1 MKRRGI
7 ILLAVLI
14 AVVGAYFLFFHKS
27 EGKQEEKQKAL
38 TVTKNSGNFN
48 TAFNEMLGAYDSL
61 HDAFVNWDSAAA
73 TEKAGRLQA
82 LLTDFPVTEVKGDS
96 SLILTAKTFTET
108 AAAEAQAINSA
119 NSLEE
124 KRRSF
129 YTLSENIYNLART
142 VRYDGS
148 VLYQVNC
155 PMAFN
160 DDEEAS
166 WLSRNNEVV
175 NPYLGSKHPKY
186 KNGMLNCGE
195 VKDSIDFRGK

>member
-1 MKRRGI
+1 MKRSGI
-7 ILLAVLI
+7 IALAVLTAI
-14 AVVGAYFLFFHKS
+14 IGTYFLFFQKS
-27 EGKQEEKQKAL
+27 DKKEEEKQKAL
-38 TVTKNSGNFN
+38 TVTKNSDNFN
-48 TAFNEMLGAYDSL
+48 TAFNEVLSTYDSL
-61 HDAFVNWDSAAA
+61 HGAFVNWDSATA

-82 LLTDFPVTEVKGDS
+82 LLTNFPVTEVKGDS
-96 SLILTAKTFTET
+96 SLIITAKTFTET
-108 AAAEAQAINSA
+108 AAAEAQAISSA
-119 NSLEE
+119 NTLEE

-175 NPYLGSKHPKY
+175 NPYLGTKHPKY

-195 VKDSIDFRGK
+195 VKDSIDFRVK